1 MEKLQSVKQRYGI
14 IGRSPL
20 LDRALGTAIRVAKT
34 DLSVLITGESGTGK
48 EAFSRIIHENSA
60 RKHNKFIAIN
70 CGAIPEGTI
79 NSELFG
85 HEKGA
90 FTGATGERKG
100 YFETYDGGT
109 IFLDEIGEMPPDTQA
124 ALLRILEAGEFIR
137 VGSSKPQKTDVRI
150 VAATNVKLQEAIRKG
165 KFREDLYFR
174 LNTVPIHLPAL
185 RERPEDIYML
195 FRKFAVDFAENYR
208 TPPVQL
214 DEHARLLLESYRWPG
229 NIRELKNV
237 AEQVSVLSEERMVS
251 AEHLLELIPNLLE
264 RNLPMIT
271 ESEDVNEGTLKE
283 REILYKVLFEM
294 KQDLTDLKDLVFEII
309 RDNNLQ
315 VPEVS
320 PIRGIG
326 AAMPRRD
333 NVPRYTP
340 RAVEDLLETHKP
352 APEAAPILPKEKLK
366 PIILDD
372 NAKEQYQ
379 DLVVVDDN
387 LSLVENEKELIRRAL
402 KKHDGKRKEAAQDL
416 EISERTL
423 YRKIKEYNL

>member
-48 EAFSRIIHENSA
+48 EAFSRIIHENSP

-109 IFLDEIGEMPPDTQA
+109 IFLDEIGEMPADTQA

-174 LNTVPIHLPAL
+174 LNTVPIQLPSL

-195 FRKFAVDFAENYR
+195 FRKFAVDFAETYR

-214 DEHARLLLESYRWPG
+214 DERARLLLESYRWPG

-251 AEHLLELIPNLLE
+251 AEHLLELIPNLLK

-271 ESEDVNEGTLKE
+271 ESEDLNEGTLKE

-315 VPEVS
+315 VPDVS

-326 AAMPRRD
+326 ASVPRRE
-333 NVPRYTP
+333 NIPRYST
-340 RAVEDLLETHKP
+340 RAVEDLLEAHKP
-352 APEAAPILPKEKLK
+352 TPETDPVLPKEKLK

-402 KKHDGKRKEAAQDL
+402 KKHDGKRKEAASDL